1 MENKKLIEIENLK
14 VHFNLNEGILEA
26 VNDVT
31 LSINEKETLGIIGES
46 GCGKSVTAQSIL
58 RIIPKPGEIKS
69 GKIKISLNDKVVD
82 LIQLDAKSKLMRSIR
97 GRHVSMIFQEPMT
110 SLSPV
115 HTIGNQLEETILLHT
130 KLTKKE
136 AREFGINVLQK
147 VGISNSKERIHNYP
161 HELSGGLRQRVMIGM
176 ALSCNPKLLIADE
189 PTTALDV
196 TVQAQILDLLSDLK
210 KSNNMSM
217 LYISHDLGVISEIS
231 DKIAVMYLGRVVE
244 ITTTDELFTNPL
256 HPYTQL
262 LIKSIPT
269 LGKSKKIKLST
280 IEGNVPIPLNLK
292 KECGFY
298 SRCPQRIDGLCNN
311 DIPVLSE
318 KNKSHQ
324 VRCFLYN

>member
-1 MENKKLIEIENLK
+1 
-14 VHFNLNEGILEA
+14 
-26 VNDVT
+26 
-31 LSINEKETLGIIGES
+31 
-46 GCGKSVTAQSIL
+46 
-58 RIIPKPGEIKS
+58 
-69 GKIKISLNDKVVD
+69 
-82 LIQLDAKSKLMRSIR
+82 
-97 GRHVSMIFQEPMT
+97 
-110 SLSPV
+110 
-115 HTIGNQLEETILLHT
+115 
-130 KLTKKE
+130 
-136 AREFGINVLQK
+136 
-147 VGISNSKERIHNYP
+147 
-161 HELSGGLRQRVMIGM
+161 
-176 ALSCNPKLLIADE
+176 
-189 PTTALDV
+189 
-196 TVQAQILDLLSDLK
+196 
-210 KSNNMSM
+210 M

-269 LGKSKKIKLST
+269 LGKSKKNKLST

-318 KNKSHQ
+318 KNKLHQ

>member
-14 VHFNLNEGILEA
+14 IHFNLNEGILEA

-31 LSINEKETLGIIGES
+31 FSINEKETLGIIGES

-58 RIIPKPGEIKS
+58 RIIPQPGEIKS
-69 GKIKISLNDKVVD
+69 GKIKININDKQID
-82 LIQLDAKSKLMRSIR
+82 LIKLDAKSKLMRSIR

-115 HTIGNQLEETILLHT
+115 HTIGNQLEETILLHS

-136 AREFGINVLQK
+136 AREFGIEVLQK
-147 VGISNSKERIHNYP
+147 VGISNSKERIHNFP
-161 HELSGGLRQRVMIGM
+161 HELSGGMRQRVMIGM

-196 TVQAQILDLLSDLK
+196 TVQAQILELLSDLK

-244 ITTTDELFTNPL
+244 ITTTDKLFTNPL

-269 LGKSKKIKLST
+269 LGKSKKNKLST

-311 DIPVLSE
+311 EIPVLSE
-318 KNKSHQ
+318 KNKLHQ